1 MSFSGIVLR
10 RKITFIGSCVNMIK
24 KILSKPIPID
34 EILAQIHRRIPLIA
48 HNGGMAKDS
57 QLPIQLYSSCISHF
71 VETLMK
77 TVKRVKL
84 ILLFDQLQ
92 DSHIST
98 RTRTMLQKSKTIRL
112 RQ

>member
-92 DSHIST
+92 DSHYPQGLEQCF
-98 RTRTMLQKSKTIRL
+98 RKVKQ
-112 RQ
+112 